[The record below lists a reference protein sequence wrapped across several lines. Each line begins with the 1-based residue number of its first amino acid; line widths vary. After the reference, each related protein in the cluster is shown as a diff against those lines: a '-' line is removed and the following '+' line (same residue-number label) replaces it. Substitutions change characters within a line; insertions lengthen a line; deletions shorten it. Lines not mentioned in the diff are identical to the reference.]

1 MLCSCFR
8 SLAIFRVG
16 ARSSSLLPASQSL
29 CELRLLPGD
38 GLGTT
43 HYLSDCRKHF
53 IAQGGE
59 SPGRLVKPGAKRLVM
74 KVMYSEA

>member
-1 MLCSCFR
+1 M
-8 SLAIFRVG
+8 G
-16 ARSSSLLPASQSL
+16 AV
-29 CELRLLPGD
+29 
-38 GLGTT
+38 
-43 HYLSDCRKHF
+43 HYLSDYGKLL